1 MNQLQQTI
9 TSLEVAEM
17 IGKNHWDLL
26 RDIRRYVAQFN
37 GSNLASVDFFEESSY
52 IDSKGEERPCFNVS
66 KKGCEFIAHKLTGIK
81 GTEFTARYINR
92 FHDMEAMLKNT
103 EIVAEKKSPIQLLE
117 LELAALKEVDQ
128 KVDAVNDDLQRFKLD
143 MPILGLECDRITAAV
158 RRQGVH
164 CLGGKEAPA
173 YKDRSL
179 RGKVY
184 HDIYQELKRQFGVES
199 YKAIKRGQADL
210 AVGIVEAYTLPI
222 VLAGQ
227 VEAANEQ
234 MELGPDAA

>member
-9 TSLEVAEM
+9 STLEIAEM
-17 IGKNHWDLL
+17 MECNH
-26 RDIRRYVAQFN
+26 RDIMRKIEGAKDRKGFIQIIAEAQMGVSDYFIPDTYKDASGKEN
-37 GSNLASVDFFEESSY
+37 KCYAVTKMGCDFLANKFTGE
-52 IDSKGEERPCFNVS
+52 KG
-66 KKGCEFIAHKLTGIK
+66 IL
-81 GTEFTARYINR
+81 FTARYVKR
-92 FHDMEAMLKNT
+92 FRDMEAIIT
-103 EIVAEKKSPIQLLE
+103 EKKSPIQLLE

-222 VLAGQ
+222 VLADQ

-234 MELGPDAA
+234 MDLGPDAA